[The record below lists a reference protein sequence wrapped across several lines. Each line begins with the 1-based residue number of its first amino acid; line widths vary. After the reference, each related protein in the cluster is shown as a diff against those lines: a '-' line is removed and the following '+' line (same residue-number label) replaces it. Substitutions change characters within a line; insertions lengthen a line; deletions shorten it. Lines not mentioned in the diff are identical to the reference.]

1 MTVTRRKQV
10 VWWLRGAALAAFLVY
25 LPGYLSSQQGGLVKV
40 ERWLNHP
47 VLLLGTAVTLAVA
60 SAVAQFEFRTRW
72 AQIGCAAVLSPL
84 LVVGAAVGALAYVF
98 GGDGRLVDS
107 RPEPNR
113 ADHVLN
119 ITDLAF
125 SIDPVYRVELVSGTG
140 WSARHWSL
148 GTWGEEEGFLR
159 AEWTGPGRI
168 TVTLEH
174 EVRVYTVDEDGTLGG
189 PSVTPK
195 PAWPLQ

>member
-1 MTVTRRKQV
+1 MTGTRRRQV
-10 VWWLRGAALAAFLVY
+10 VWWLRGAALVAFLVY
-25 LPGYLSSQQGGLVKV
+25 LPGYFSSRQGGLVEV

-47 VLLLGTAVTLAVA
+47 VLLLGTAVALAMA

-84 LVVGAAVGALAYVF
+84 LVVGAAVGALAYFF
-98 GGDGRLVDS
+98 GGDGRLVDRKPDPDRS
-107 RPEPNR
+107 DR
-113 ADHVLN
+113 VLS
-119 ITDLAF
+119 ITDIAF

-148 GTWGEEEGFLR
+148 GTWGDEEGFLR
-159 AEWTGPGRI
+159 ADWSGPGEI

-174 EVRVYTVDEDGTLGG
+174 ETRVFTVDKGGTLGE
-189 PSVTPK
+189 PSVTPR
-195 PAWPLQ
+195 PRRSL